1 MIEIIRARSKKA
13 LNLAMKQLTGY
24 NSQYV
29 HRLED
34 RLIQVTALIEASIDF
49 PEDVGEPDY
58 QEIAGLLSEVRDE
71 LARLL
76 AAGKRAEI
84 YRSGAKV
91 VICGKPNV
99 GKSSLLNWLSGWE
112 RAIVTEI
119 PGTTRDIIEEYVNIK
134 GIPVR
139 LIDTA
144 GIRRTEDR
152 VEAIGIKMAQQAISE
167 AELAIFLLDIT
178 SGITEEDKEIY
189 QSLNPAKTI
198 IFINKDDLLEK
209 QIDTAQIERL
219 FPGIPVIVGSVR
231 EEKGLSELEDIV
243 EAMLLAGQG
252 EPGDLE
258 MLLSTRQQQILQ
270 RCMEQIGPIT
280 EMLGLV
286 SLDCLAVEINEVIE
300 VMGELTGRSLK
311 AEAME
316 RIFRDFCIG
325 K

>member
-1 MIEIIRARSKKA
+1 M
-13 LNLAMKQLTGY
+13 
-24 NSQYV
+24 
-29 HRLED
+29 
-34 RLIQVTALIEASIDF
+34 
-49 PEDVGEPDY
+49 
-58 QEIAGLLSEVRDE
+58 
-71 LARLL
+71 
-76 AAGKRAEI
+76 
-84 YRSGAKV
+84 
-91 VICGKPNV
+91 
-99 GKSSLLNWLSGWE
+99 
-112 RAIVTEI
+112 
-119 PGTTRDIIEEYVNIK
+119 
-134 GIPVR
+134 
-139 LIDTA
+139 
-144 GIRRTEDR
+144 
-152 VEAIGIKMAQQAISE
+152 
-167 AELAIFLLDIT
+167 
-178 SGITEEDKEIY
+178 
-189 QSLNPAKTI
+189 
-198 IFINKDDLLEK
+198 EK